1 MSAEMPRGPEGRAL
15 KVPVGVWLALCATQ
29 GTLAGLQ
36 TKEDCDLV
44 GALKEPLCVKTILKG
59 DKDRVWETIGRR
71 LLDSSRQ
78 EMMVVTVRVVGYN

>member
-1 MSAEMPRGPEGRAL
+1 MPRGPEGRAL

-59 DKDRVWETIGRR
+59 HKDRVLETIGRR

-78 EMMVVTVRVVGYN
+78 EMMVVTVRVVRYD